1 MYPVKSDVIVS
12 FRSGGNSKVQYSLL
26 LCIELVEE
34 AFIGYNRAL
43 GDEGSAICI
52 IGFPLE
58 NTMPMLQRI
67 TLSAWIPRT

>member
-1 MYPVKSDVIVS
+1 MSDINVRV
-12 FRSGGNSKVQYSLL
+12 RSGNSKVRYSLL

-52 IGFPLE
+52 IGCPLE
-58 NTMPMLQRI
+58 DTVPMLQRI
-67 TLSAWIPRT
+67 NTWILMT